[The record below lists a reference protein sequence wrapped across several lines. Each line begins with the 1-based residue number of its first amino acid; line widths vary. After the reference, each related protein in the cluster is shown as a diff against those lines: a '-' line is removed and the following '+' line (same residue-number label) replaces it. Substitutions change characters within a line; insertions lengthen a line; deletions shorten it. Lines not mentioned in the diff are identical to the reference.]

1 MRTINENNR
10 EMTNYKN
17 ISRIIRLVYALLL
30 ALVVAV
36 AVVAE
41 YNVLPVEGSLMNL
54 FDAKTMYIIEVGM
67 LFLVGACMLLS
78 LKSFD
83 RVLKNKMSS
92 IGEEGKPKA
101 YVGIYCVRLSLLAIP
116 MLMGMYFYYG
126 LLENWGLYYALAS
139 FVASLFCLPSA
150 EGVEIEMAS
159 NK

>member
-1 MRTINENNR
+1 
-10 EMTNYKN
+10 MTNYKN

-41 YNVLPVEGSLMNL
+41 YNVLPVEGALMNL

-116 MLMGMYFYYG
+116 MLMGVYFYYG
-126 LLENWGLYYALAS
+126 LLENWGLYCALAS

>member
-1 MRTINENNR
+1 
-10 EMTNYKN
+10 MTSYKN

-41 YNVLPVEGSLMNL
+41 YNVLPVEGSLMNF
-54 FDAKTMYIIEVGM
+54 FDAKTMYIIEVGV

>member
-1 MRTINENNR
+1 
-10 EMTNYKN
+10 MTNYKN

>member
-1 MRTINENNR
+1 
-10 EMTNYKN
+10 MTNYKN

-83 RVLKNKMSS
+83 RVLKNKMST

>member
-1 MRTINENNR
+1 
-10 EMTNYKN
+10 MTNYKN

-78 LKSFD
+78 LKGFD
-83 RVLKNKMSS
+83 RVLKNKMST
-92 IGEEGKPKA
+92 IDEEGKPKA

>member
-54 FDAKTMYIIEVGM
+54 FDAKMMYIIEVGM